1 MKKILIVASALLILC
16 AEASAHGG
24 YYVQSPRYYGY
35 NNGYVRPHNNWVGPA
50 IVGGI
55 VGGAIGYGMARPYY
69 PPVYVQPP
77 PLYVPP
83 QPVYVQPQYVPNNCS
98 EWREVMNSDGTVY
111 RERICQ

>member
-16 AEASAHGG
+16 TEASAHGG
-24 YYVQSPRYYGY
+24 YYAPAPRYYGY

-50 IVGGI
+50 IIGG
-55 VGGAIGYGMARPYY
+55 VIGYGITRPYY

-77 PLYVPP
+77 
-83 QPVYVQPQYVPNNCS
+83 PVYVQPQYVPNNCS
-98 EWREVMNSDGTVY
+98 EWREVINSDGTSY

>member
-16 AEASAHGG
+16 TEASAHGG
-24 YYVQSPRYYGY
+24 YYVQAPRYYGY

-55 VGGAIGYGMARPYY
+55 VGGAIGYGIARPYY
-69 PPVYVQPP
+69 PPVYVQPAP
-77 PLYVPP
+77 VYVPP
-83 QPVYVQPQYVPNNCS
+83 PVYVQPQYVPNNCS
-98 EWREVMNSDGTVY
+98 EWREVINSDGTSY